1 MQTEMNLP
9 PAGIMRVD
17 WFPFTLMGYALDMV
31 AQASTLGQFVAA
43 LMDRQQHTNRSLAA
57 VAGISE
63 GAIRNILRFGM
74 NSSAKAPDPHT
85 LTKLAQALNVDPLH
99 LFRLAGYIPPEP
111 DARSIRAEYVAEIF
125 DRLPVEKQDA
135 VLAVVEAMTVQK
147 GDRDSIQQ
155 MRQRSSDALAGIDLS
170 FPGVLRVIANDLI
183 VRYEMREPPDVDR
196 IKPDAEVLQSRW
208 DALPI
213 ETRERVK
220 ALIRRKLSLNYDATM
235 VDEQWRS

>member
-1 MQTEMNLP
+1 MNLS
-9 PAGIMRVD
+9 PAGIMGVE
-17 WFPFTLMGYALDMV
+17 WLPFTLIGYTLDMV
-31 AQASTLGQFVAA
+31 AQASTLGQFVAS

-63 GAIRNILRFGM
+63 GAIRNILRFGIDA
-74 NSSAKAPDPHT
+74 SAKDPDPHT
-85 LTKLAQALNVDPLH
+85 LTKLAQALDVEPLH

-125 DRLPVEKQDA
+125 DRLSSEKQDA
-135 VLAVVEAMTVQK
+135 VLAVVEAMTVEK
-147 GDRDSIQQ
+147 ADREAIQQ
-155 MRQRSSDALAGIDLS
+155 MRQSSGSALAGIDLS

-183 VRYEMREPPDVDR
+183 ARYEMREPPDVDR
-196 IKPDAEVLQSRW
+196 IKSDVEVLQSRW
-208 DALPI
+208 DDLPI

-235 VDEQWRS
+235 VEERWRS